1 MTSFFNPFSL
11 PILFLSI
18 LTFLSLTAH
27 AADPVHL
34 YTVCENTTFSADNSI
49 YQSNLN
55 SLLSSFSSNA
65 NVDFYAT
72 TKGGNTSDPVFGLSN
87 CRGDVTR
94 QLCRECVEAAVKEL
108 TSKCS
113 REKVAVTWYDES
125 FLRYSNRSFLTT
137 VDERPMFGLLNTQNV
152 TDQDKFNQLVNTSMI
167 ALLTDLAREI
177 SDVSTGAKKFG
188 TRQVNISAFQ
198 TLYNLLQCTPDLSG
212 ADCYSCLL
220 DAINLVPW
228 CCGGKQGGRIV
239 FPSCNIRYELYP
251 FYRMA
256 TTTPQ
261 PSPGLQPLLPGL
273 QPPPPDSV
281 GRPKGKGKIS
291 PVIIIAI
298 VATIAASVV
307 LVILA
312 YCFLRRRARK
322 KSDAINEESPKQ
334 SDGLLNYHAASEISA
349 DLAVESLQFDFVTIE
364 AATDKFSDDNKI
376 GEGGFGKVY
385 KGMLLD
391 GKEVAVKRFSSKSLQ
406 GLEEFKN
413 EIILIAKLQHR
424 NLVRLLGFGIEGEEK
439 LLVYEFMPNKS
450 LDIFIFD
457 SKRSPLL
464 DWKTCYNIISGIARG
479 LLYLHEDSRLKIIH
493 RDLKPS
499 NVLLDHDMVAKI
511 SDFGM
516 ARIFYE
522 KQNIANTKRIVGT
535 YGYMAP
541 EYAMEGVFSV
551 KSDVFSF
558 GVILLEIISGKKNS
572 GFYLTEHAQT
582 LLTYAWRLWCEDKV
596 LEFVDNFLMESCSTL
611 EIVRCIHIGLLCVQ
625 EDPQDRPNMSTVVA
639 LLGSESIALPKPR
652 HPAFSVAKFIQMDE
666 FSVNEL
672 SFSSIVPQ

>member
-1 MTSFFNPFSL
+1 MTSFNPFSL
-11 PILFLSI
+11 PIIFLSM
-18 LTFLSLTAH
+18 LSFLSLTAH
-27 AADPVHL
+27 AADPVL
-34 YTVCENTTFSADNSI
+34 LNTVCENSTYSANNSI
-49 YQSNLN
+49 YQSNLK

-65 NVDFYAT
+65 NIEFFFTNSGPD
-72 TKGGNTSDPVFGLSN
+72 TSDPVYGLFD

-94 QLCRECVEAAVKEL
+94 QVCRDCVEAGVKEL

-113 REKVAVTWYDES
+113 REKIAITWYDECV
-125 FLRYSNRSFLTT
+125 LRYSIRSFFST

-152 TDQDKFNQLVNTSMI
+152 TDQDKFNQLLNASMI
-167 ALLTDLAREI
+167 ELLIELAKETSEVPI
-177 SDVSTGAKKFG
+177 GIKKFG
-188 TRQVNISAFQ
+188 TKEVNISAFQ
-198 TLYNLLQCTPDLSG
+198 TLYSLVQCTPDLSSTG
-212 ADCYSCLL
+212 CNDCLR
-220 DAINLVPW
+220 DAIKLLPW
-228 CCGGKQGGRIV
+228 CCSGKQGGRVV

-251 FYRMA
+251 FYTMA
-256 TTTPQ
+256 AIAPM
-261 PSPGLQPLLPGL
+261 PPGPHPA
-273 QPPPPDSV
+273 
-281 GRPKGKGKIS
+281 KGEGKIS

-298 VATIAASVV
+298 VVTIAASVV

-334 SDGLLNYHAASEISA
+334 SDGLLNCH
-349 DLAVESLQFDFVTIE
+349 ESLQFDFVTIE
-364 AATDKFSDDNKI
+364 AATNKFSDENKI

-385 KGMLLD
+385 KGVLLD

-457 SKRSPLL
+457 SKRRPLL

-558 GVILLEIISGKKNS
+558 GVILLEIINGKKNS
-572 GFYLTEHAQT
+572 GFYLTKHAQT
-582 LLTYAWRLWCEDKV
+582 LLAYAWRLWCEDKV

-611 EIVRCIHIGLLCVQ
+611 EIVSCIHIGLLCVQ

-639 LLGSESIALPKPR
+639 LLENESIALPKPR

-666 FSVNEL
+666 YSVNEL

>member
-1 MTSFFNPFSL
+1 MLSL
-11 PILFLSI
+11 I
-18 LTFLSLTAH
+18 SLTAH
-27 AADPVHL
+27 AADPIPL
-34 YTVCENTTFSADNSI
+34 YTVCENTTFSPNSI
-49 YQSNLN
+49 YQSNLK

-65 NVDFYAT
+65 NLEFYAT
-72 TKGGNTSDPVFGLSN
+72 TKGPNTSAPVYGLSN
-87 CRGDVTR
+87 CRGDVTS
-94 QLCRECVEAAVKEL
+94 QVCRECVQAAVKEL
-108 TSKCS
+108 TNKCS
-113 REKVAVTWYDES
+113 RQKVAVTWYDECI
-125 FLRYSNRSFLTT
+125 LRYSNWSFLTT
-137 VDERPMFGLLNTQNV
+137 VDERPRFGLLNTQNV

-177 SDVSTGAKKFG
+177 SNVSTGAKKFG

-212 ADCYSCLL
+212 ADCYNCLL
-220 DAINLVPW
+220 DAIKLVPW

-256 TTTPQ
+256 ATAPL
-261 PSPGLQPLLPGL
+261 PSPGLE
-273 QPPPPDSV
+273 PPPPDSV
-281 GRPKGKGKIS
+281 SGPKGKGKIS
-291 PVIIIAI
+291 PVVIIAI
-298 VATIAASVV
+298 VVTIAASVV

-312 YCFLRRRARK
+312 YCFLSRRARK
-322 KSDAINEESPKQ
+322 KSDAINEESSKQ
-334 SDGLLNYHAASEISA
+334 SDGLLNYHAASEIPA
-349 DLAVESLQFDFVTIE
+349 DFAVESLQFDFVTIE
-364 AATDKFSDDNKI
+364 AATNKFSDDNKI

-385 KGMLLD
+385 KGVLLD
-391 GKEVAVKRFSSKSLQ
+391 GKEIAVKRFSSKSLQ

-424 NLVRLLGFGIEGEEK
+424 NLVRLLGFGIEGGEK

-457 SKRSPLL
+457 SKRRLLL

-499 NVLLDHDMVAKI
+499 NVLLDHDMIAKI

-582 LLTYAWRLWCEDKV
+582 LLAYAWRLWCEDKV

-611 EIVRCIHIGLLCVQ
+611 EIVRCLHIGLLCVQ
-625 EDPQDRPNMSTVVA
+625 EDPQDRPTMSTVVA
-639 LLGSESIALPKPR
+639 LLGSESISLPKPK

-666 FSVNEL
+666 VSVNEL

>member
-1 MTSFFNPFSL
+1 M
-11 PILFLSI
+11 
-18 LTFLSLTAH
+18 
-27 AADPVHL
+27 
-34 YTVCENTTFSADNSI
+34 
-49 YQSNLN
+49 
-55 SLLSSFSSNA
+55 
-65 NVDFYAT
+65 
-72 TKGGNTSDPVFGLSN
+72 G
-87 CRGDVTR
+87 
-94 QLCRECVEAAVKEL
+94 
-108 TSKCS
+108 
-113 REKVAVTWYDES
+113 W
-125 FLRYSNRSFLTT
+125 
-137 VDERPMFGLLNTQNV
+137 
-152 TDQDKFNQLVNTSMI
+152 
-167 ALLTDLAREI
+167 
-177 SDVSTGAKKFG
+177 
-188 TRQVNISAFQ
+188 
-198 TLYNLLQCTPDLSG
+198 
-212 ADCYSCLL
+212 
-220 DAINLVPW
+220 
-228 CCGGKQGGRIV
+228 
-239 FPSCNIRYELYP
+239 
-251 FYRMA
+251 
-256 TTTPQ
+256 
-261 PSPGLQPLLPGL
+261 
-273 QPPPPDSV
+273 
-281 GRPKGKGKIS
+281 GKGKIS

-298 VATIAASVV
+298 VVTIAASAV

-364 AATDKFSDDNKI
+364 AATNKFSDDNKI

-385 KGMLLD
+385 KGVLLD

-457 SKRSPLL
+457 SKRRPLL

-582 LLTYAWRLWCEDKV
+582 LLAYVSWRLWCEDKV

-639 LLGSESIALPKPR
+639 LLGSEPIALPKPR

>member
-1 MTSFFNPFSL
+1 MLSL
-11 PILFLSI
+11 I
-18 LTFLSLTAH
+18 SLTAH
-27 AADPVHL
+27 AADPIHL
-34 YTVCENTTFSADNSI
+34 YTVCENTTFSPNSI
-49 YQSNLN
+49 YQSNLK

-65 NVDFYAT
+65 NLEFYAT
-72 TKGGNTSDPVFGLSN
+72 TKGQNTSDPVYGLSN
-87 CRGDVTR
+87 CRGDVTS
-94 QLCRECVEAAVKEL
+94 QVCRECVEAAVKEL
-108 TSKCS
+108 TNKCS
-113 REKVAVTWYDES
+113 RQKVAVTWYDECI
-125 FLRYSNRSFLTT
+125 LRYSNWSFLTT

-152 TDQDKFNQLVNTSMI
+152 TDQDKFNQLLNTSMI

-177 SDVSTGAKKFG
+177 SNVSTGAKKFG

-212 ADCYSCLL
+212 ADCYNCLL
-220 DAINLVPW
+220 DAIKLVPW

-256 TTTPQ
+256 ATAPL
-261 PSPGLQPLLPGL
+261 PSPGLE
-273 QPPPPDSV
+273 PPPPDSV
-281 GRPKGKGKIS
+281 SGPKGKGKIS
-291 PVIIIAI
+291 PVVIIAI
-298 VATIAASVV
+298 VVTIAASVV

-312 YCFLRRRARK
+312 YCFLSRRARK
-322 KSDAINEESPKQ
+322 KSDAINEESFKQ
-334 SDGLLNYHAASEISA
+334 SDGLLNYH
-349 DLAVESLQFDFVTIE
+349 ESLQFDFVTIE
-364 AATDKFSDDNKI
+364 AATNKFSDDNKI

-385 KGMLLD
+385 KGVLLD
-391 GKEVAVKRFSSKSLQ
+391 GKEIAVKRFSSKSLQ

-424 NLVRLLGFGIEGEEK
+424 NLVRLLGFGIEGGEK

-457 SKRSPLL
+457 SKRRLLL

-582 LLTYAWRLWCEDKV
+582 LLAYAWRLWCEDKV

-611 EIVRCIHIGLLCVQ
+611 EI
-625 EDPQDRPNMSTVVA
+625 
-639 LLGSESIALPKPR
+639 
-652 HPAFSVAKFIQMDE
+652 MDE
-666 FSVNEL
+666 VSVNEL

>member
-1 MTSFFNPFSL
+1 MLSL
-11 PILFLSI
+11 I
-18 LTFLSLTAH
+18 SLTAH
-27 AADPVHL
+27 AADPIPL
-34 YTVCENTTFSADNSI
+34 YTVCENTTFSPNSI
-49 YQSNLN
+49 YQSNLK

-65 NVDFYAT
+65 NLEFYAT
-72 TKGGNTSDPVFGLSN
+72 TKGPNTSAPVYGLSN
-87 CRGDVTR
+87 CRGDVTS
-94 QLCRECVEAAVKEL
+94 QVCRECVQAAVKEL
-108 TSKCS
+108 TNKCS
-113 REKVAVTWYDES
+113 RQKVAVTWYDECI
-125 FLRYSNRSFLTT
+125 LRYSNWSFLTT
-137 VDERPMFGLLNTQNV
+137 VDERPRFGLLNTQNV

-177 SDVSTGAKKFG
+177 SNVSTGAKKFG

-212 ADCYSCLL
+212 ADCYNCLL
-220 DAINLVPW
+220 DAIKLVPW

-256 TTTPQ
+256 ATAPL
-261 PSPGLQPLLPGL
+261 PSPGLE
-273 QPPPPDSV
+273 PPPPDSV
-281 GRPKGKGKIS
+281 SGPKGKGKIS
-291 PVIIIAI
+291 PVVIIAI
-298 VATIAASVV
+298 VVTIAASVV

-312 YCFLRRRARK
+312 YCFLSRRARK
-322 KSDAINEESPKQ
+322 KSDAINEESSKQ
-334 SDGLLNYHAASEISA
+334 SDGLLNYH
-349 DLAVESLQFDFVTIE
+349 ESLQFDFVTIE
-364 AATDKFSDDNKI
+364 AATNKFSDDNKI

-385 KGMLLD
+385 KGVLLD
-391 GKEVAVKRFSSKSLQ
+391 GKEIAVKRFSSKSLQ

-424 NLVRLLGFGIEGEEK
+424 NLVRLLGFGIEGGEK

-457 SKRSPLL
+457 SKRRLLL

-499 NVLLDHDMVAKI
+499 NVLLDHDMIAKI

-582 LLTYAWRLWCEDKV
+582 LLAY
-596 LEFVDNFLMESCSTL
+596 
-611 EIVRCIHIGLLCVQ
+611 
-625 EDPQDRPNMSTVVA
+625 EDPQDRPTMSTVVA
-639 LLGSESIALPKPR
+639 LLGSESISLPKPK

-666 FSVNEL
+666 VSVNEL

>member
-1 MTSFFNPFSL
+1 MLSL
-11 PILFLSI
+11 I
-18 LTFLSLTAH
+18 SLTAH
-27 AADPVHL
+27 AADPIHL
-34 YTVCENTTFSADNSI
+34 NTVCENTTFSPNSI
-49 YQSNLN
+49 YQSNLK

-65 NVDFYAT
+65 NLEFYAT
-72 TKGGNTSDPVFGLSN
+72 TKGQNTSDPVYGLSN
-87 CRGDVTR
+87 CRGDVTS
-94 QLCRECVEAAVKEL
+94 QVCRECVEAAVKEL
-108 TSKCS
+108 TNKCS
-113 REKVAVTWYDES
+113 RQKVAVTWYDECI
-125 FLRYSNRSFLTT
+125 LRYSNWSFLTT

-212 ADCYSCLL
+212 ADCYNCLL
-220 DAINLVPW
+220 DAIKLVPW

-256 TTTPQ
+256 ATAPL
-261 PSPGLQPLLPGL
+261 PSPGLE
-273 QPPPPDSV
+273 PPPPDFDS
-281 GRPKGKGKIS
+281 GPKGKGKIS
-291 PVIIIAI
+291 PVVIIAI
-298 VATIAASVV
+298 VVTIAASVV

-312 YCFLRRRARK
+312 YCFLSRRARK
-322 KSDAINEESPKQ
+322 KSDAINEESFKQ
-334 SDGLLNYHAASEISA
+334 SDGLLNYH
-349 DLAVESLQFDFVTIE
+349 ESLQFDFVTIE
-364 AATDKFSDDNKI
+364 AATNKFSDDNKI

-385 KGMLLD
+385 KGVLLD
-391 GKEVAVKRFSSKSLQ
+391 GKEIAVKRFSSKSLQ

-424 NLVRLLGFGIEGEEK
+424 NLVRLLGFGIEGGEK

-457 SKRSPLL
+457 SKRRLLL

-582 LLTYAWRLWCEDKV
+582 LLAY
-596 LEFVDNFLMESCSTL
+596 
-611 EIVRCIHIGLLCVQ
+611 
-625 EDPQDRPNMSTVVA
+625 EDPQDRPTMSTVVA
-639 LLGSESIALPKPR
+639 LLGSESISLPKPK

-666 FSVNEL
+666 VSVNEL

>member
-1 MTSFFNPFSL
+1 MLSL
-11 PILFLSI
+11 I
-18 LTFLSLTAH
+18 SLTAH
-27 AADPVHL
+27 AADPIHL
-34 YTVCENTTFSADNSI
+34 NTVCENTTFSPNSI
-49 YQSNLN
+49 YQSNLK

-65 NVDFYAT
+65 NLEFYAT
-72 TKGGNTSDPVFGLSN
+72 TKGQNTSDPVYGLSN
-87 CRGDVTR
+87 CRGDVTS
-94 QLCRECVEAAVKEL
+94 QVCRECVEAAVKEL
-108 TSKCS
+108 TNKCS
-113 REKVAVTWYDES
+113 RQKVAVTWYDECI
-125 FLRYSNRSFLTT
+125 LRYSNWSFLTT
-137 VDERPMFGLLNTQNV
+137 VDERPRFGLLNTQNV

-212 ADCYSCLL
+212 ADCYNCLL
-220 DAINLVPW
+220 DAIKLVPW

-256 TTTPQ
+256 ATAPL
-261 PSPGLQPLLPGL
+261 PSPGLE
-273 QPPPPDSV
+273 PPPPDSDS
-281 GRPKGKGKIS
+281 GPKGKGKIS
-291 PVIIIAI
+291 PVVIIAI
-298 VATIAASVV
+298 VVTIAASVV

-312 YCFLRRRARK
+312 YCFLSRRARK
-322 KSDAINEESPKQ
+322 KSDAINEESSKQ
-334 SDGLLNYHAASEISA
+334 SDGLLNYH
-349 DLAVESLQFDFVTIE
+349 ESLQFDFVTIE
-364 AATDKFSDDNKI
+364 AATNKFSDDNKI

-385 KGMLLD
+385 KGVLLD
-391 GKEVAVKRFSSKSLQ
+391 GKEIAVKRFSSKSLQ

-424 NLVRLLGFGIEGEEK
+424 NLVRLLGFGIEGGEK

-457 SKRSPLL
+457 SKRRLLL

-582 LLTYAWRLWCEDKV
+582 LLAY
-596 LEFVDNFLMESCSTL
+596 
-611 EIVRCIHIGLLCVQ
+611 
-625 EDPQDRPNMSTVVA
+625 EDPQDRPTMSTVVA
-639 LLGSESIALPKPR
+639 LLGSESISLPKPK

-666 FSVNEL
+666 VSVNEL